1 MKDNLSLSIAIPT
14 FNRFSEL
21 KNTIEILIP
30 QLNEN
35 IEIVIVDNAS
45 DVDIKKYFTNNGLL
59 KNNIKVFTN
68 IINIGAAANIAK
80 CFEMASK
87 DFIWL
92 LSDDDKP
99 LYNSVETVT
108 RSIKTYPDVE
118 YYNFSAHWCKRKEDL
133 KGQGISDF
141 INTID
146 SYSNTVF
153 MSTNVYNREKIL
165 KELYFG
171 YTFSYSMAPHLAMMF
186 MMINNSNSK
195 FILLKDEIVNWN
207 SPEAEGSWSEIRYQ
221 IAIKTLLELPL
232 SIDNVEFKNLSK
244 FLPNRNVYGAM
255 FAIFFLASKNS
266 EKESYYNN
274 LFKQFIFRNKGINP
288 YTVGIY

>member
-195 FILLKDEIVNWN
+195 FILLDRFCSNSLPKTNILGFIVQTN
-207 SPEAEGSWSEIRYQ
+207 SSRESS
-221 IAIKTLLELPL
+221 L
-232 SIDNVEFKNLSK
+232 SIITLSTICRFVALSDLSSSLKWLPNESLSNSLSDIIATTNLSAK
-244 FLPNRNVYGAM
+244 V
-255 FAIFFLASKNS
+255 LACC
-266 EKESYYNN
+266 
-274 LFKQFIFRNKGINP
+274 R
-288 YTVGIY
+288 